1 MGGYTPH
8 IIRRGDE
15 VSRVIKKTK
24 KGDVYEKRIKAQEG
38 HPGVG

>member
-8 IIRRGDE
+8 IIGREDE

-24 KGDVYEKRIKAQEG
+24 KGDVYEKGCKTQEWN
-38 HPGVG
+38 P